1 MKKILVALTVLVG
14 SCMFLSFKATSG
26 IVYKELSNGQVCDTS
41 IVYYD
46 QQIAPLLQA
55 NCVVCHN
62 PNQPAKK
69 SHGVYLD
76 TYDHVK
82 VSIEVKV
89 KNGVTFN
96 ELEKVIVNNRM
107 PPKDHQPLTVEQKKL
122 IVKWV
127 KQGMQHTSCE
137 ETTNTVNS
145 DIASSTPTYE
155 THIKPLLQN
164 RCLGCHNGSNAPNGL
179 DFTNTFTLM
188 EQISTG
194 RLVKAMQ
201 HAEGV
206 KPMPSPTEKLSEA
219 EITMVQLWISSGM
232 H

>member
-1 MKKILVALTVLVG
+1 MKKILIALTVLVG
-14 SCMFLSFKATSG
+14 SCVFLSFKATSG
-26 IVYKELSNGQVCDTS
+26 IVYKELSNGIACDTS

-62 PNQPAKK
+62 PNEPAKK

-82 VSIEVKV
+82 ATIEVKV
-89 KNGVTFN
+89 KNGVTIN
-96 ELEKVIVNNRM
+96 ELEKVIVNKRM
-107 PPKDHQPLTVEQKKL
+107 PPRDHQPLTDAQKKL

-127 KQGMQHTSCE
+127 QQGMQHTSCE
-137 ETTNTVNS
+137 ETTNSVNS
-145 DIASSTPTYE
+145 DLGSSTPTYE
-155 THIKPLLQN
+155 GQIKPLLQN
-164 RCLGCHNGSNAPNGL
+164 RCLGCHNGPKAPDGL

-188 EQISTG
+188 EQISNG
-194 RLVKAMQ
+194 RFVKAIQ

-206 KPMPSPTEKLSEA
+206 KPMPSPTEKLSDA
-219 EITMVQLWISSGM
+219 EIALVQLWISSGL